1 MQGLSTKLRTA
12 VKAEKWDEANSI
24 VDELA
29 KANPENTISPQMM
42 KMNILFMQKKY
53 DEAYKIAA
61 ALSDAHPDDAG
72 LQNAM
77 AWTLAAQPGL
87 EKRDTVLAEKMAERA
102 NKASGGKDPS
112 VLDTLA
118 RTQFMNGK
126 KEQAIATEKMAVGA
140 ADADQAEQLKATL
153 KSYQDGK
160 LPKP

>member
-1 MQGLSTKLRTA
+1 MKLRAA
-12 VKAEKWDEANSI
+12 VQAEKWDEADGI
-24 VDELA
+24 VDEMA
-29 KANPENTISPQMM
+29 KAHPENNISPQMM
-42 KMNILFMQKKY
+42 KMNILFMRKKY

-61 ALSDAHPDDAG
+61 ALSDAHPDDAA

-118 RTQFMNGK
+118 RAQFMNGK
-126 KEQAIATEKMAVGA
+126 KDQAIATEKMAVAA
-140 ADADQAEQLKATL
+140 ADADQGEPLKANL
-153 KSYQDGK
+153 KSYQDGI
-160 LPKP
+160 LPEP